1 MTRFG
6 VGEVALPSARTVVYY
21 HKDGAALSKLPPP
34 CATGGDIQ
42 SKMSLPLLQDP
53 FHLNSETDKEEIILE
68 GKDSKMRAPSLL
80 FVMSGSS
87 VTSLAVVLLIII
99 CFVPSVWLKIGV

>member
-1 MTRFG
+1 
-6 VGEVALPSARTVVYY
+6 
-21 HKDGAALSKLPPP
+21 
-34 CATGGDIQ
+34 
-42 SKMSLPLLQDP
+42 
-53 FHLNSETDKEEIILE
+53 
-68 GKDSKMRAPSLL
+68 MRAPSLL